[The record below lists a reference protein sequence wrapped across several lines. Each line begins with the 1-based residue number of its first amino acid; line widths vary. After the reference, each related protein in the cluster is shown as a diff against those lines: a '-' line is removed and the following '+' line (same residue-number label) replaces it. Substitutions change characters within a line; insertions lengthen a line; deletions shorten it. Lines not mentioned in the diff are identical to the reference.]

1 MSNAVKTLNP
11 VLGEGNTTINNSV
24 STALISQVLL
34 QPLLISSELEI
45 TYILIYFRLAAS
57 WFSL

>member
-34 QPLLISSELEI
+34 QPLLISPELEI

>member
-24 STALISQVLL
+24 SAALISQVLL
-34 QPLLISSELEI
+34 QPLLISPELEI